1 MGATA
6 ERTLRPMGSGET
18 RRGAGQGVTYAGA
31 AAAGA
36 AAQLPAVFVL
46 SWVHGTAGDQ
56 YGTSSDGAMLLLA
69 VAVPFAPLYLPVLGF
84 LHACVQVLPGAA
96 LGHVVLRGAR
106 WPQWV
111 RHLLGAVI
119 VGVVWGVVGAVVWGW
134 SFTDIACSLAVLA
147 VLPVLAMAYARVG
160 SATGVRGVWGVWW
173 RAGVVSV
180 ALFVLAFPAAALAT
194 ATGLIE
200 EYEPPRL
207 SAAQLAGVWQDEEG
221 AVLRL
226 LPGGRA
232 ELARMPA
239 EADPFVDAEFA
250 VCEGTGTW
258 AAEDGTYAG
267 RDGIVV
273 RLDTGSGTG
282 SGCGN
287 GTEWTIAGTDRAPEL
302 FAIFGDLEELRVLTR
317 AF

>member
-1 MGATA
+1 
-6 ERTLRPMGSGET
+6 MGSGEA

-46 SWVHGTAGDQ
+46 SWVHWMAGDP
-56 YGTSSDGAMLLLA
+56 YGTSYDGEVLLLA

-111 RHLLGAVI
+111 RHLLGAVT

-134 SFTDIACSLAVLA
+134 SFTDVACSLAALA

-173 RAGVVSV
+173 RAGAASV
-180 ALFVLAFPAAALAT
+180 ALFVLAFPAAALAA

-258 AAEDGTYAG
+258 TVADGQYHD

-287 GTEWTIAGTDRAPEL
+287 ETAWTIAGTDRTPEL
-302 FAIFGDLEELRVLTR
+302 FATFGGLEELRVLTR
-317 AF
+317 AFYAGLLTRVS